1 MQYGWKKS
9 STVLNNKCGTRGGII
24 CISIDACQNLCNN
37 ETPESSLY
45 PKVNI
50 CINLEKAQDTAICN
64 KTSNPVFSQ
73 SFLMEYKDYSTDSI
87 NINVINSRNKDCLGN
102 TTISLGHVFEFENHE
117 IIRSVYMLEDG
128 INMEAS
134 ITVTAKLYFIE
145 TEQKK

>member
-24 CISIDACQNLCNN
+24 CISIDACQNLCSN

-73 SFLMEYKDYSTDSI
+73 SFLMEYKDYTTDII

-145 TEQKK
+145 TEQKQ